1 MTSVDAFI
9 AANRFGLGP
18 KGGYLSSIAGDPQ
31 SWLLRQLGTE
41 DGALPYLKRLPSSE
55 EIGRAW
61 MQARG
66 SREMRK
72 MFNTNRVKPLFRK
85 EIIQRTRAAIETDTP
100 FREHLV

>member
-18 KGGYLSSIAGDPQ
+18 KGGYLGGIAADPQ
-31 SWLLRQLGTE
+31 SWLMRQLGTE
-41 DGALPYLKRLPSSE
+41 DGALPHLQDLPTSE
-55 EIGRAW
+55 AVVRTW

-72 MFNTNRVKPLFRK
+72 IFSKNRIKPLFRK

-100 FREHLV
+100 FRERLV